1 MRKNILLFLTG
12 CLAAM
17 TVSASNIHHN
27 ADSIYKQNL
36 FSQEQMLLPMNSTY
50 LKNVSEAANWGRNW
64 FIEIKGGASAFLGSP
79 IGCGDVFDRITPAFQ
94 VGVGKWFTPAIG
106 GRVGFQGL
114 TFKNAVFK
122 SMKYQFYHADL
133 MYNLTS
139 GLRQNE
145 YGLSLWDI
153 VPYVG
158 VGMIHNADWSDPCSC
173 GSGSD
178 GSRPFAFTYGLEI
191 GYRIGNRV
199 KLVAGVSG
207 LTTAQ
212 NFDNMGS
219 SIKFKDNM
227 LTVSAGLSITLG
239 KAGWKR
245 VVDATPYIEQNAYLK
260 DYISYMKDE
269 NIRLQ
274 KKLSGEK
281 DVHAVYPK
289 NNYSGLNSLR
299 ARLSEKKS
307 DASESKSGNDSIARK
322 LADDAEI
329 GLVDTHVQTG
339 GCQLDSLLSVGH
351 NVSDDLMSE
360 NNNAL
365 DSLAISGHSK
375 ITVGV
380 PVYFFF
386 QLNSDRLVDESQI
399 VNLDDIAK
407 ISKAHNLKV
416 AISGAADSATGTQ
429 SINQELAL
437 RRTRYI
443 AQILVDKGVSES
455 LIHLHSFGGIDKYKA
470 NDSNRFTV
478 VMLTE

>member
-1 MRKNILLFLTG
+1 MRKNILMFLTG
-12 CLAAM
+12 CLATM
-17 TVSASNIHHN
+17 TVFASNTHHN
-27 ADSIYKQNL
+27 ADSIYKQNT
-36 FSQEQMLLPMNSTY
+36 FSQEQMLLPMNPTY

-79 IGCGDVFDRITPAFQ
+79 IGCGDVFDRITPALR

-114 TFKNAVFK
+114 TFKNAEFK

-158 VGMIHNADWSDPCSC
+158 VGLIHNANWSDPCSC

-178 GSRPFAFTYGLEI
+178 GSRSFAFTYGLEI

-245 VVDATPYIEQNAYLK
+245 VVDATPYIEQNACLK
-260 DYISYMKDE
+260 DYISYMKDK
-269 NIRLQ
+269 NVRLQ
-274 KKLSGEK
+274 KKMSGEK
-281 DVHAVYPK
+281 DVHTVYPK

-299 ARLSEKKS
+299 ARLSGKKS
-307 DASESKSGNDSIARK
+307 DSPESKSGNESIAGK

-329 GLVDTHVQTG
+329 GFVDTLVQAVN
-339 GCQLDSLLSVGH
+339 CHSDSLLSAGQ
-351 NVSDDLMSE
+351 NISDYLMSE

-365 DSLAISGHSK
+365 DSLAISCHSK

-399 VNLDDIAK
+399 VNLDDVAE
-407 ISKAHNLKV
+407 ISKTHNFKV
-416 AISGAADSATGTQ
+416 TISGAADSATGTQ
-429 SINQELAL
+429 SINQELAQ
-437 RRTRYI
+437 RRARYI
-443 AQILVDKGVSES
+443 AQMLVDRGVSES

-470 NDSNRFTV
+470 NDSNRFTM
-478 VMLTE
+478 VMLAE

>member
-1 MRKNILLFLTG
+1 MRKNILMFLTE

-17 TVSASNIHHN
+17 TVSASNINHN
-27 ADSIYKQNL
+27 ADSIYKQNT
-36 FSQEQMLLPMNSTY
+36 FSQEQMLLPMNPTY

-79 IGCGDVFDRITPAFQ
+79 IGCGDVFDRITPALQ
-94 VGVGKWFTPAIG
+94 VGVEKWFTPAIG

-114 TFKNAVFK
+114 TFKNAEFK
-122 SMKYQFYHADL
+122 SMKYQLYHADL

-158 VGMIHNADWSDPCSC
+158 VGMIHNANWSDPCSC
-173 GSGSD
+173 GRGSE

-239 KAGWKR
+239 KTGWKR
-245 VVDATPYIEQNAYLK
+245 VVDAKPYIEQNAYLK

-307 DASESKSGNDSIARK
+307 DDSERKSGNDSIARK

-329 GLVDTHVQTG
+329 GLVDTHLQTG
-339 GCQLDSLLSVGH
+339 KCHSDSLLSADQ
-351 NVSDDLMSE
+351 NVSDGLISE
-360 NNNAL
+360 NNNSL
-365 DSLAISGHSK
+365 DSLTISGHSK

-386 QLNSDRLVDESQI
+386 QINSDRLVDESQI
-399 VNLDDIAK
+399 VNLDDIAN
-407 ISKAHNLKV
+407 ISKAHNFKV
-416 AISGAADSATGTQ
+416 DISGAADSATGTQ
-429 SINQELAL
+429 SINQELAQ
-437 RRTRYI
+437 RRARYI
-443 AQILVDKGVSES
+443 AQILVDKGVPES
-455 LIHLHSFGGIDKYKA
+455 LIHMHSFGGIDKYKA

>member
-1 MRKNILLFLTG
+1 MRKNILMFLTG

-17 TVSASNIHHN
+17 TVSASNINHN
-27 ADSIYKQNL
+27 ADSIYKQNT
-36 FSQEQMLLPMNSTY
+36 FSQEQMLLPMNPTY

-79 IGCGDVFDRITPAFQ
+79 IGCGDVFDRITPALQ

-122 SMKYQFYHADL
+122 SMKYQLYHADL

-158 VGMIHNADWSDPCSC
+158 VGMIHNANWSDPCSC
-173 GSGSD
+173 GRGSD

-239 KAGWKR
+239 KTGWKR
-245 VVDATPYIEQNAYLK
+245 VVDAKPYIEQNAYLK

-274 KKLSGEK
+274 KKMSGDKE
-281 DVHAVYPK
+281 VQTVYPK

-307 DASESKSGNDSIARK
+307 DDSERKSGNDSIARK

-329 GLVDTHVQTG
+329 GLVDTHLQTG
-339 GCQLDSLLSVGH
+339 KCHSDSLLSADQ
-351 NVSDDLMSE
+351 NVSDGLISE
-360 NNNAL
+360 NNNSL
-365 DSLAISGHSK
+365 DSLTISGHSK

-386 QLNSDRLVDESQI
+386 QINSDRLVDESQI
-399 VNLDDIAK
+399 VNLDDIAN
-407 ISKAHNLKV
+407 ISKAHNFKV
-416 AISGAADSATGTQ
+416 DISGAADSATGTQ
-429 SINQELAL
+429 SINQELAQ
-437 RRTRYI
+437 RRARYI
-443 AQILVDKGVSES
+443 AQILVDKGVPES
-455 LIHLHSFGGIDKYKA
+455 LIHMHSFGGIDKYKA

>member
-1 MRKNILLFLTG
+1 MRKNILMFLTG
-12 CLAAM
+12 CLATM
-17 TVSASNIHHN
+17 TISASNTHHN
-27 ADSIYKQNL
+27 ADSIYKQNT
-36 FSQEQMLLPMNSTY
+36 FSQEQMLLPMNPTY

-79 IGCGDVFDRITPAFQ
+79 IGCGDVFDRITPALQ

-106 GRVGFQGL
+106 GRVGFLGL
-114 TFKNAVFK
+114 TFKNAEFK
-122 SMKYQFYHADL
+122 SMKYQLYHADL

-158 VGMIHNADWSDPCSC
+158 VGMVHNADWSDPCSC

-212 NFDNMGS
+212 NFDNIGS

-299 ARLSEKKS
+299 ARLSGKKS
-307 DASESKSGNDSIARK
+307 DASESKSGNDGMAEN
-322 LADDAEI
+322 LDDDEKVGFI
-329 GLVDTHVQTG
+329 DTHVQTG
-339 GCQLDSLLSVGH
+339 NCHLDSLLSAGK
-351 NVSDDLMSE
+351 NVSNDLMSA

-365 DSLAISGHSK
+365 DSIVNSGHSK
-375 ITVGV
+375 ITVGI

-429 SINQELAL
+429 SINLELAQ
-437 RRTRYI
+437 RRARYI
-443 AQILVDKGVSES
+443 AQMLVDRGVPES
-455 LIHLHSFGGIDKYKA
+455 LILLRSLGGIDKYKA

-478 VMLTE
+478 VMITE

>member
-1 MRKNILLFLTG
+1 MRKNILMFLTE

-17 TVSASNIHHN
+17 TVSASNINHN
-27 ADSIYKQNL
+27 ADSIYKQNT
-36 FSQEQMLLPMNSTY
+36 FSQEQMLLPMNPTY

-79 IGCGDVFDRITPAFQ
+79 IGCGDVFDRITPALQ
-94 VGVGKWFTPAIG
+94 VGVEKWFTPAIG

-114 TFKNAVFK
+114 TFKNAEFK
-122 SMKYQFYHADL
+122 SMKYQLYHADL

-158 VGMIHNADWSDPCSC
+158 VGMIHNANWSDPCSC
-173 GSGSD
+173 GRGSE

-239 KAGWKR
+239 KTGWKR
-245 VVDATPYIEQNAYLK
+245 VVDAKPYIEQNAYLK
-260 DYISYMKDE
+260 DNISYMKDE

-307 DASESKSGNDSIARK
+307 DDSERKSGNDSIARK

-329 GLVDTHVQTG
+329 GLVDTHLQTG
-339 GCQLDSLLSVGH
+339 KCHSDSLLSADQ
-351 NVSDDLMSE
+351 NVSDGLISE
-360 NNNAL
+360 NNNSL
-365 DSLAISGHSK
+365 DSLTISGHSK

-386 QLNSDRLVDESQI
+386 QINSDRLVDESQI
-399 VNLDDIAK
+399 VNLDDIAN
-407 ISKAHNLKV
+407 ISKAHNFKV
-416 AISGAADSATGTQ
+416 DISGAADSATGTQ
-429 SINQELAL
+429 SINQELAQ
-437 RRTRYI
+437 RRARYI
-443 AQILVDKGVSES
+443 AQILVDKGVPES
-455 LIHLHSFGGIDKYKA
+455 LIHMHSFGGIDKYKA

>member
-1 MRKNILLFLTG
+1 MRKNILMFLTD

-17 TVSASNIHHN
+17 TVSASNINHN
-27 ADSIYKQNL
+27 ADSIYKQNT
-36 FSQEQMLLPMNSTY
+36 FSQEQMLLPMNPTY

-79 IGCGDVFDRITPAFQ
+79 IGCGDVFDRITPALQ

-114 TFKNAVFK
+114 TFKNAEFK
-122 SMKYQFYHADL
+122 SMKYQLYHADL

-227 LTVSAGLSITLG
+227 LAVSAGLSITLG

-274 KKLSGEK
+274 KKMSGEK
-281 DVHAVYPK
+281 EVQTVYPK

-307 DASESKSGNDSIARK
+307 DDSERKSGNDSIARK

-329 GLVDTHVQTG
+329 GLVDTHLQTG
-339 GCQLDSLLSVGH
+339 KCHSDSLLSADQ
-351 NVSDDLMSE
+351 NVSDGLISE
-360 NNNAL
+360 NNNSL
-365 DSLAISGHSK
+365 DSLTISGHSK

-386 QLNSDRLVDESQI
+386 QINSDRLVDESQI
-399 VNLDDIAK
+399 VNLDDIAN
-407 ISKAHNLKV
+407 ISKAHNFKV
-416 AISGAADSATGTQ
+416 DISGAADSATGTQ
-429 SINQELAL
+429 SINQELAQ
-437 RRTRYI
+437 RRARYI
-443 AQILVDKGVSES
+443 AQILVDKGVPES
-455 LIHLHSFGGIDKYKA
+455 LIHMHSFGGIDKYKA

>member
-1 MRKNILLFLTG
+1 M
-12 CLAAM
+12 
-17 TVSASNIHHN
+17 
-27 ADSIYKQNL
+27 
-36 FSQEQMLLPMNSTY
+36 
-50 LKNVSEAANWGRNW
+50 
-64 FIEIKGGASAFLGSP
+64 
-79 IGCGDVFDRITPAFQ
+79 FDRITPAFQ

-114 TFKNAVFK
+114 TFKNAEFK

-145 YGLSLWDI
+145 YGFSLWDI

-158 VGMIHNADWSDPCSC
+158 VGMIHNANWSDPCSC
-173 GSGSD
+173 GRGSD

-239 KAGWKR
+239 KTGWKR
-245 VVDATPYIEQNAYLK
+245 VVDAKPYIKQNAYLK

-274 KKLSGEK
+274 KKMSGDKE
-281 DVHAVYPK
+281 VQTVYPK

-299 ARLSEKKS
+299 ARLSGKKS
-307 DASESKSGNDSIARK
+307 GSPESKSGIDGIAENS
-322 LADDAEI
+322 ADDAEI
-329 GLVDTHVQTG
+329 GLVDTYVQIG
-339 GCQLDSLLSVGH
+339 NCHSDSLLSAGQ
-351 NVSDDLMSE
+351 NISDNLMSA

-365 DSLAISGHSK
+365 DSIAISGHSK

-386 QLNSDRLVDESQI
+386 QLNSDKLVDESQI

-429 SINQELAL
+429 SINQELAQ
-437 RRTRYI
+437 RRARYI
-443 AQILVDKGVSES
+443 AQMLVDKGVSES
-455 LIHLHSFGGIDKYKA
+455 LIHLHSFGGIDKYKV
-470 NDSNRFTV
+470 NDSNRFAV

>member
-12 CLAAM
+12 CFATM
-17 TVSASNIHHN
+17 IVSASNIHHN

-36 FSQEQMLLPMNSTY
+36 FSQEQMLLPMNPTY
-50 LKNVSEAANWGRNW
+50 LKNISEAANWGRNW

-79 IGCGDVFDRITPAFQ
+79 IGCGDVFDRITPALQ

-114 TFKNAVFK
+114 TFKNAEFK
-122 SMKYQFYHADL
+122 YMKYQLYHADL

-145 YGLSLWDI
+145 YGLSFWDI

-158 VGMIHNADWSDPCSC
+158 VGMVHNADWSDPCSC
-173 GSGSD
+173 GSGAD

-219 SIKFKDNM
+219 SIKFKDNI

-245 VVDATPYIEQNAYLK
+245 LVDATPYIEQNAYLK

-307 DASESKSGNDSIARK
+307 DDSERKSGNDSIARK
-322 LADDAEI
+322 LADNAEI
-329 GLVDTHVQTG
+329 GLVDTHLQTG
-339 GCQLDSLLSVGH
+339 KCHSDSLLSADQ
-351 NVSDDLMSE
+351 NVSDGLISE

-365 DSLAISGHSK
+365 DSLTISGHSK

-386 QLNSDRLVDESQI
+386 QLNSDRFVDESQT
-399 VNLDDIAK
+399 VNLDDIAN
-407 ISKAHNLKV
+407 ISKAHNFKV
-416 AISGAADSATGTQ
+416 DISGAADSATGTQ
-429 SINQELAL
+429 SINQELAQ
-437 RRTRYI
+437 RRARYI
-443 AQILVDKGVSES
+443 AQILVDKGVPES
-455 LIHLHSFGGIDKYKA
+455 LIHMHSFGGIDKYKA

>member
-1 MRKNILLFLTG
+1 MRKNILMFLTE

-17 TVSASNIHHN
+17 TVSASNINHN
-27 ADSIYKQNL
+27 ADSIYKQNT
-36 FSQEQMLLPMNSTY
+36 FSQEQMLLPMNPTY

-79 IGCGDVFDRITPAFQ
+79 IGCGDVFDRITPALQ

-114 TFKNAVFK
+114 TFKNAEFK

-199 KLVAGVSG
+199 KLIAGVSG

-212 NFDNMGS
+212 NFDNIGS

-274 KKLSGEK
+274 KKMSGEK
-281 DVHAVYPK
+281 EVQTVYPK

-307 DASESKSGNDSIARK
+307 DDSERKSGNDSIARK

-329 GLVDTHVQTG
+329 GLVDTHLQTG
-339 GCQLDSLLSVGH
+339 KCHSDSLLSADQ
-351 NVSDDLMSE
+351 NVSDGLIYE
-360 NNNAL
+360 NNNSL
-365 DSLAISGHSK
+365 DSLTISGHSK

-407 ISKAHNLKV
+407 ISKVHNLKV
-416 AISGAADSATGTQ
+416 VISGAADSATGTQ
-429 SINQELAL
+429 SINQELAQ
-437 RRTRYI
+437 RRARYI
-443 AQILVDKGVSES
+443 AQMLVDKGVSES

>member
-1 MRKNILLFLTG
+1 
-12 CLAAM
+12 
-17 TVSASNIHHN
+17 
-27 ADSIYKQNL
+27 
-36 FSQEQMLLPMNSTY
+36 
-50 LKNVSEAANWGRNW
+50 
-64 FIEIKGGASAFLGSP
+64 
-79 IGCGDVFDRITPAFQ
+79 
-94 VGVGKWFTPAIG
+94 
-106 GRVGFQGL
+106 
-114 TFKNAVFK
+114 
-122 SMKYQFYHADL
+122 MKYQFYHADL
-133 MYNLTS
+133 MYNLIS

-212 NFDNMGS
+212 NFDNIGS

-329 GLVDTHVQTG
+329 GLVDVHAQIG
-339 GCQLDSLLSVGH
+339 DCHLDSLLSAGQKI
-351 NVSDDLMSE
+351 SDNLMSA
-360 NNNAL
+360 NNNEL
-365 DSLAISGHSK
+365 DSIENSGNSK
-375 ITVGV
+375 ITVGI

-416 AISGAADSATGTQ
+416 TISGAADSATGTQ
-429 SINQELAL
+429 SINQELAQ
-437 RRTRYI
+437 RRARYI
-443 AQILVDKGVSES
+443 AQMLVDKGVSES
-455 LIHLHSFGGIDKYKA
+455 LIHLHSFGGIDKYKV
-470 NDSNRFTV
+470 NDSNRFAV

>member
-1 MRKNILLFLTG
+1 MRKNILMFLTG

-17 TVSASNIHHN
+17 TGSASNIHHN
-27 ADSIYKQNL
+27 ADSIYKQNT
-36 FSQEQMLLPMNSTY
+36 FSQEQMLLPMNTTY

-79 IGCGDVFDRITPAFQ
+79 IGCGDVFDRITPALQ

-114 TFKNAVFK
+114 TFKNAEFK

-191 GYRIGNRV
+191 GYRIGNRI

-245 VVDATPYIEQNAYLK
+245 IVDATPYIKQNAYLK

-281 DVHAVYPK
+281 DVLAVYPK

-307 DASESKSGNDSIARK
+307 DASEGKSGNDSIARK

-329 GLVDTHVQTG
+329 GLVDTHLQTG
-339 GCQLDSLLSVGH
+339 KCHSDSLLSADQ
-351 NVSDDLMSE
+351 NLSDDLMSE
-360 NNNAL
+360 SNNAL

-375 ITVGV
+375 ISVGV

-386 QLNSDRLVDESQI
+386 QLNSNRLVDESQI

-416 AISGAADSATGTQ
+416 TISGAADSATGTQ
-429 SINQELAL
+429 SINQELAQ
-437 RRTRYI
+437 RRARYI
-443 AQILVDKGVSES
+443 AQILVDRGVPED
-455 LIHLHSFGGIDKYKA
+455 LIHLQSFGGIDKYKA
-470 NDSNRFTV
+470 NDSNRFTIV
-478 VMLTE
+478 ILTE

>member
-1 MRKNILLFLTG
+1 MRKNILMFLTG
-12 CLAAM
+12 CLATM
-17 TVSASNIHHN
+17 TVFASNTHHN
-27 ADSIYKQNL
+27 ADSIYKQNT
-36 FSQEQMLLPMNSTY
+36 FSQEQMLLPMNPTY

-79 IGCGDVFDRITPAFQ
+79 IGCGDVFDRITPALQ

-114 TFKNAVFK
+114 TFKNAEFK

-158 VGMIHNADWSDPCSC
+158 VGLIHNANWSDPCSC

-178 GSRPFAFTYGLEI
+178 GSRSFAFTYGLEI

-245 VVDATPYIEQNAYLK
+245 VVDATPYIEQNACLK
-260 DYISYMKDE
+260 DYISYMKDK
-269 NIRLQ
+269 NVRLQ
-274 KKLSGEK
+274 KKMSGEK
-281 DVHAVYPK
+281 DVHTVYPK

-299 ARLSEKKS
+299 ARLSGKKS
-307 DASESKSGNDSIARK
+307 DSPESKSGNESIAGK

-329 GLVDTHVQTG
+329 GFVDTLVQAVN
-339 GCQLDSLLSVGH
+339 CHSDSLLSAGQ
-351 NVSDDLMSE
+351 NISDYLMSE

-365 DSLAISGHSK
+365 DSLAISCHSK

-399 VNLDDIAK
+399 VNLDDVAE
-407 ISKAHNLKV
+407 ISKTHNFKV
-416 AISGAADSATGTQ
+416 TISGAADSATGTQ
-429 SINQELAL
+429 SINQELAQ
-437 RRTRYI
+437 RRARYI
-443 AQILVDKGVSES
+443 AQMLVDRGVSES

-470 NDSNRFTV
+470 NDSNRFTM
-478 VMLTE
+478 VMLAE

>member
-1 MRKNILLFLTG
+1 MRKNILMFLTG
-12 CLAAM
+12 CLATM
-17 TVSASNIHHN
+17 TISASNTHHN
-27 ADSIYKQNL
+27 ADSIYKQNT
-36 FSQEQMLLPMNSTY
+36 FSQEQMLLPMNPTY

-79 IGCGDVFDRITPAFQ
+79 IGCGDVFDRITPALQ

-106 GRVGFQGL
+106 GRVGFLEL
-114 TFKNAVFK
+114 TFKNAEFK
-122 SMKYQFYHADL
+122 FMKYQLYHADL

-158 VGMIHNADWSDPCSC
+158 VGMVHNADWSDPCSC

-212 NFDNMGS
+212 NFDNIGS

-299 ARLSEKKS
+299 ARLSGKKS
-307 DASESKSGNDSIARK
+307 DASESKSGNDGMAEN
-322 LADDAEI
+322 LDDDEKVGFI
-329 GLVDTHVQTG
+329 DTHVQTG
-339 GCQLDSLLSVGH
+339 NCHLDSLLSAGK
-351 NVSDDLMSE
+351 NVSDDLMSA

-365 DSLAISGHSK
+365 DSIVNSGHSK
-375 ITVGV
+375 ITVGI

-429 SINQELAL
+429 SINLELAQ
-437 RRTRYI
+437 RRARYI
-443 AQILVDKGVSES
+443 AQMLVDRGVPES
-455 LIHLHSFGGIDKYKA
+455 LILLHSLGGIDKYKA

-478 VMLTE
+478 VMITE

>member
-1 MRKNILLFLTG
+1 MPVN
-12 CLAAM
+12 
-17 TVSASNIHHN
+17 
-27 ADSIYKQNL
+27 
-36 FSQEQMLLPMNSTY
+36 PTY
-50 LKNVSEAANWGRNW
+50 LKHVSEAANWGRNW

-79 IGCGDVFDRITPAFQ
+79 IGCGDVFDRITPALQ

-114 TFKNAVFK
+114 TFKNAEFK

-145 YGLSLWDI
+145 YGFSLWDI

-158 VGMIHNADWSDPCSC
+158 VGMIHNANWSDPCSC
-173 GSGSD
+173 GRGSD

-239 KAGWKR
+239 KTGWKR
-245 VVDATPYIEQNAYLK
+245 VVDAKPYIKQNAYLK

-274 KKLSGEK
+274 KKMSGDKE
-281 DVHAVYPK
+281 VQTVYPK

-299 ARLSEKKS
+299 ARLSGKKS
-307 DASESKSGNDSIARK
+307 GLPESKSGIDGIAENS
-322 LADDAEI
+322 ADDAEI
-329 GLVDTHVQTG
+329 GLVDTYVQIG
-339 GCQLDSLLSVGH
+339 NCHSDSLLSAGQ
-351 NVSDDLMSE
+351 NISDNLMSA

-365 DSLAISGHSK
+365 DSIAISGHSK

-386 QLNSDRLVDESQI
+386 QLNSDKLVDESQI

-429 SINQELAL
+429 SINQELAQ
-437 RRTRYI
+437 RRARYI
-443 AQILVDKGVSES
+443 AQMLVDKGVSES
-455 LIHLHSFGGIDKYKA
+455 LIHLHSFGGIDKYKV
-470 NDSNRFTV
+470 NDSNRFAV

>member
-1 MRKNILLFLTG
+1 MRKNILMFLTG
-12 CLAAM
+12 CLATM
-17 TVSASNIHHN
+17 TISASNTHHN
-27 ADSIYKQNL
+27 ADSIYKQNT
-36 FSQEQMLLPMNSTY
+36 FSQEQMLWPMNPTY

-79 IGCGDVFDRITPAFQ
+79 IGCGDVFDRITPALQ

-114 TFKNAVFK
+114 TFKNAEFK
-122 SMKYQFYHADL
+122 SMKYQLYHADL

-158 VGMIHNADWSDPCSC
+158 VGLIHNADWSDPCSC

-199 KLVAGVSG
+199 KFVAGVSG

-274 KKLSGEK
+274 KKMSGENEMQT
-281 DVHAVYPK
+281 VYPK

-307 DASESKSGNDSIARK
+307 DDSERKSGNDSIARK

-329 GLVDTHVQTG
+329 GLVDTHLQTG
-339 GCQLDSLLSVGH
+339 KCHSDSLLSADQ
-351 NVSDDLMSE
+351 NVSDGLISE
-360 NNNAL
+360 NNNSL
-365 DSLAISGHSK
+365 DSLTISGHSK

-386 QLNSDRLVDESQI
+386 QINSDRLVDESQI
-399 VNLDDIAK
+399 VNLDDIAN
-407 ISKAHNLKV
+407 ISKAHNFKV
-416 AISGAADSATGTQ
+416 DISGAADSATGTQ
-429 SINQELAL
+429 SINQELAQ
-437 RRTRYI
+437 RRARYI
-443 AQILVDKGVSES
+443 AQILVDKGVPES
-455 LIHLHSFGGIDKYKA
+455 LIHMHSFGGIDKYKA

>member
-1 MRKNILLFLTG
+1 
-12 CLAAM
+12 
-17 TVSASNIHHN
+17 
-27 ADSIYKQNL
+27 
-36 FSQEQMLLPMNSTY
+36 
-50 LKNVSEAANWGRNW
+50 
-64 FIEIKGGASAFLGSP
+64 
-79 IGCGDVFDRITPAFQ
+79 
-94 VGVGKWFTPAIG
+94 
-106 GRVGFQGL
+106 
-114 TFKNAVFK
+114 
-122 SMKYQFYHADL
+122 
-133 MYNLTS
+133 
-139 GLRQNE
+139 
-145 YGLSLWDI
+145 
-153 VPYVG
+153 
-158 VGMIHNADWSDPCSC
+158 MIHNADWSDPCSC
-173 GSGSD
+173 GRGSD
-178 GSRPFAFTYGLEI
+178 GSRPFVFTYGLEI

-199 KLVAGVSG
+199 KLIAGVSG

-239 KAGWKR
+239 KTGWKR
-245 VVDATPYIEQNAYLK
+245 VVDAKPYIEQNAYLK

-274 KKLSGEK
+274 KKMSGDKE
-281 DVHAVYPK
+281 VQTVYPK

-299 ARLSEKKS
+299 ARLSGKKS
-307 DASESKSGNDSIARK
+307 GSPESKSGIDGIAENS
-322 LADDAEI
+322 ADDAEI

-339 GCQLDSLLSVGH
+339 NCHSDSLLSAGQ
-351 NVSDDLMSE
+351 NISDNLMSA

-365 DSLAISGHSK
+365 DSIAISGHSK

-429 SINQELAL
+429 SINQELAQ
-437 RRTRYI
+437 RRARYI
-443 AQILVDKGVSES
+443 AQMLVDKGVSES
-455 LIHLHSFGGIDKYKA
+455 LIHLHSFGGIDKYKV
-470 NDSNRFTV
+470 NDSNRFAV

>member
-1 MRKNILLFLTG
+1 
-12 CLAAM
+12 
-17 TVSASNIHHN
+17 
-27 ADSIYKQNL
+27 
-36 FSQEQMLLPMNSTY
+36 
-50 LKNVSEAANWGRNW
+50 
-64 FIEIKGGASAFLGSP
+64 
-79 IGCGDVFDRITPAFQ
+79 
-94 VGVGKWFTPAIG
+94 
-106 GRVGFQGL
+106 
-114 TFKNAVFK
+114 
-122 SMKYQFYHADL
+122 
-133 MYNLTS
+133 
-139 GLRQNE
+139 
-145 YGLSLWDI
+145 
-153 VPYVG
+153 
-158 VGMIHNADWSDPCSC
+158 MIHNANWSDPCSC
-173 GSGSD
+173 GRGSD

-227 LTVSAGLSITLG
+227 LTFSAGLSITLG

-274 KKLSGEK
+274 KKMSGDKE
-281 DVHAVYPK
+281 VQTVYPK

-299 ARLSEKKS
+299 ARLSGKKS
-307 DASESKSGNDSIARK
+307 GSPESKSGIDGIAENS
-322 LADDAEI
+322 ADDAEI

-339 GCQLDSLLSVGH
+339 NCHLDSLLSAGQ
-351 NVSDDLMSE
+351 NVSDDLMSA

-365 DSLAISGHSK
+365 DSIAISGHSK

-429 SINQELAL
+429 SINQELAQ
-437 RRTRYI
+437 RRARYI
-443 AQILVDKGVSES
+443 AQMLVDKGVPES
-455 LIHLHSFGGIDKYKA
+455 LIHTYSFGGIDKYKA

>member
-1 MRKNILLFLTG
+1 MRKNILMFLTG

-27 ADSIYKQNL
+27 ADSIYKQII
-36 FSQEQMLLPMNSTY
+36 FSQEQMLLPMNPTY

-79 IGCGDVFDRITPAFQ
+79 IGCGDVFDRITPAIQ

-114 TFKNAVFK
+114 TFKNAEFK

-178 GSRPFAFTYGLEI
+178 GSRPFAFTYGLDI

-227 LTVSAGLSITLG
+227 LMVSAGLSITLG

-274 KKLSGEK
+274 KKMSGENEM
-281 DVHAVYPK
+281 HAVYPK

-299 ARLSEKKS
+299 ARLSGKRS
-307 DASESKSGNDSIARK
+307 DSPESESGNDSIAEN

-329 GLVDTHVQTG
+329 GLVDTYLQTG
-339 GCQLDSLLSVGH
+339 KCHSDSLLFADQ
-351 NVSDDLMSE
+351 NVSDGLITE

-365 DSLAISGHSK
+365 DSLTISGHSK

-407 ISKAHNLKV
+407 ISKTHNLKV
-416 AISGAADSATGTQ
+416 TISGASDSATGTQ
-429 SINQELAL
+429 SINQELAQ
-437 RRTRYI
+437 RRARYI
-443 AQILVDKGVSES
+443 AQMLVDKGVPES
-455 LIHLHSFGGIDKYKA
+455 LIHTHSFGGIDKYKA
-470 NDSNRFTV
+470 NDSNRFTM

>member
-1 MRKNILLFLTG
+1 
-12 CLAAM
+12 
-17 TVSASNIHHN
+17 
-27 ADSIYKQNL
+27 
-36 FSQEQMLLPMNSTY
+36 
-50 LKNVSEAANWGRNW
+50 
-64 FIEIKGGASAFLGSP
+64 
-79 IGCGDVFDRITPAFQ
+79 
-94 VGVGKWFTPAIG
+94 
-106 GRVGFQGL
+106 
-114 TFKNAVFK
+114 
-122 SMKYQFYHADL
+122 
-133 MYNLTS
+133 
-139 GLRQNE
+139 
-145 YGLSLWDI
+145 
-153 VPYVG
+153 
-158 VGMIHNADWSDPCSC
+158 
-173 GSGSD
+173 
-178 GSRPFAFTYGLEI
+178 
-191 GYRIGNRV
+191 
-199 KLVAGVSG
+199 
-207 LTTAQ
+207 
-212 NFDNMGS
+212 
-219 SIKFKDNM
+219 M

-281 DVHAVYPK
+281 DVHAFYPK

-329 GLVDTHVQTG
+329 GLVDTHLQTG
-339 GCQLDSLLSVGH
+339 KCHSDSLLSADQ
-351 NVSDDLMSE
+351 NVSDGLISE

-365 DSLAISGHSK
+365 DSIVNSGNSK

-399 VNLDDIAK
+399 VNLDDIAE

-416 AISGAADSATGTQ
+416 TISGAADSATGTQ
-429 SINQELAL
+429 SINQELAQ
-437 RRTRYI
+437 RRARYI
-443 AQILVDKGVSES
+443 AQMLVDKGVSES
-455 LIHLHSFGGIDKYKA
+455 LIHLHSFGGIDKFKA

>member
-1 MRKNILLFLTG
+1 MRKNILMFLTE

-17 TVSASNIHHN
+17 TVSASNINHN
-27 ADSIYKQNL
+27 ADSIYKQNT
-36 FSQEQMLLPMNSTY
+36 FSQEQMLLPMNPTY

-79 IGCGDVFDRITPAFQ
+79 IGCGDVFDRITPALQ

-114 TFKNAVFK
+114 TFKNAEFK
-122 SMKYQFYHADL
+122 SMKYQLYHADL

-227 LTVSAGLSITLG
+227 LAVSAGLSITLG

-274 KKLSGEK
+274 KKMSGEK
-281 DVHAVYPK
+281 EVQTVYPK

-307 DASESKSGNDSIARK
+307 DDSERKSGNDSIARK

-329 GLVDTHVQTG
+329 GLVDTHLQTG
-339 GCQLDSLLSVGH
+339 KCHSDSLLSADQ
-351 NVSDDLMSE
+351 NVSDGLISE
-360 NNNAL
+360 NNNSL
-365 DSLAISGHSK
+365 DSLTISGHSK

-386 QLNSDRLVDESQI
+386 QINSDRLVDESQI
-399 VNLDDIAK
+399 VNLDDIAN
-407 ISKAHNLKV
+407 ISKAHNFKV
-416 AISGAADSATGTQ
+416 DISGAADSATGTQ
-429 SINQELAL
+429 SINQELAQ
-437 RRTRYI
+437 RRARYI
-443 AQILVDKGVSES
+443 AQILVDKGVPES
-455 LIHLHSFGGIDKYKA
+455 LIHMHSFGGIDKYKA

>member
-1 MRKNILLFLTG
+1 MRKNILMFLTE

-17 TVSASNIHHN
+17 TVSASNINHN
-27 ADSIYKQNL
+27 ADSIYKQNT
-36 FSQEQMLLPMNSTY
+36 FSQEQMLLPMNPTY

-79 IGCGDVFDRITPAFQ
+79 IGCGDVFDRITPALQ

-114 TFKNAVFK
+114 TFKNAEFK
-122 SMKYQFYHADL
+122 SMKYQLYHADL

-227 LTVSAGLSITLG
+227 LAVSAGLSITLG

-245 VVDATPYIEQNAYLK
+245 VVDATLYIEQNAYLK

-274 KKLSGEK
+274 KKMSGEK
-281 DVHAVYPK
+281 EVQTVYPK

-307 DASESKSGNDSIARK
+307 DDSERKSGNDSIARK

-329 GLVDTHVQTG
+329 GLVDTHLQTG
-339 GCQLDSLLSVGH
+339 KCHSDSLLSADQ
-351 NVSDDLMSE
+351 NVSDGLISE
-360 NNNAL
+360 NNNSL
-365 DSLAISGHSK
+365 DSLTISGHSK

-386 QLNSDRLVDESQI
+386 QINSDRLVDESQI
-399 VNLDDIAK
+399 VNLDDIAN
-407 ISKAHNLKV
+407 ISKAHNFKV
-416 AISGAADSATGTQ
+416 DISGAADSATGTQ
-429 SINQELAL
+429 SINRELAQ
-437 RRTRYI
+437 RRARYI
-443 AQILVDKGVSES
+443 AQILVDKGVPES
-455 LIHLHSFGGIDKYKA
+455 LIHMHSFGGIDKYKA

>member
-1 MRKNILLFLTG
+1 MRKNILMFLTG
-12 CLAAM
+12 CLATM
-17 TVSASNIHHN
+17 TISASNTHHN
-27 ADSIYKQNL
+27 ADSIYKQNT
-36 FSQEQMLLPMNSTY
+36 FSQEQMLLPMNPTY

-79 IGCGDVFDRITPAFQ
+79 IGCGDVFDRITPALQ

-114 TFKNAVFK
+114 TFKNAEFK
-122 SMKYQFYHADL
+122 SMKYQLYHADL

-429 SINQELAL
+429 SINLELAQ
-437 RRTRYI
+437 RRARYI
-443 AQILVDKGVSES
+443 AQMLVDRGVPES
-455 LIHLHSFGGIDKYKA
+455 LILLHSLGGIDKYKA

-478 VMLTE
+478 VMITE

>member
-1 MRKNILLFLTG
+1 MRKNILMFLTG
-12 CLAAM
+12 CLATM
-17 TVSASNIHHN
+17 TISASNTHHN

-36 FSQEQMLLPMNSTY
+36 FSQEQMRLPMNPTY

-79 IGCGDVFDRITPAFQ
+79 IGCGDVFDRITPALQ

-114 TFKNAVFK
+114 TFKNAEFK

-158 VGMIHNADWSDPCSC
+158 VGMVHNADWSDPCSC

-191 GYRIGNRV
+191 SYGIGNRV

-212 NFDNMGS
+212 NFDNIGS

-329 GLVDTHVQTG
+329 GLVDAHAHIG
-339 GCQLDSLLSVGH
+339 DCHLDSLLSAGQKI
-351 NVSDDLMSE
+351 SDNLMSA
-360 NNNAL
+360 NNNEL
-365 DSLAISGHSK
+365 DSIENSGNSK
-375 ITVGV
+375 ITVGI

-416 AISGAADSATGTQ
+416 TISGAADSATGTQ
-429 SINQELAL
+429 SINQELAQ
-437 RRTRYI
+437 RRARYI
-443 AQILVDKGVSES
+443 AQMLVDKGVSES
-455 LIHLHSFGGIDKYKA
+455 LIHLHSFGGIDKFKA

>member
-12 CLAAM
+12 CFATM
-17 TVSASNIHHN
+17 IVSASNIHHN

-36 FSQEQMLLPMNSTY
+36 FSQEQMLLPMNPTY
-50 LKNVSEAANWGRNW
+50 LKNISEAANWGRNW
-64 FIEIKGGASAFLGSP
+64 FIEIKGGASVFLGSP
-79 IGCGDVFDRITPAFQ
+79 IGCGDVFDRITPALQ

-114 TFKNAVFK
+114 TFKNAEFK
-122 SMKYQFYHADL
+122 YMKYQLYHAGL

-158 VGMIHNADWSDPCSC
+158 VGMVHNADWSDPCSC
-173 GSGSD
+173 GSGAD

-219 SIKFKDNM
+219 SIKFKDNI

-245 VVDATPYIEQNAYLK
+245 LVDATHYIEQNAYLK

-307 DASESKSGNDSIARK
+307 DDSERKSGNDSIARK
-322 LADDAEI
+322 LADNAEI
-329 GLVDTHVQTG
+329 GLVDTHLQTG
-339 GCQLDSLLSVGH
+339 KCHSDSLLSADQ
-351 NVSDDLMSE
+351 NVSDGLISE

-365 DSLAISGHSK
+365 DSLTISGHSK

-386 QLNSDRLVDESQI
+386 QLNSDRFVDESQI
-399 VNLDDIAK
+399 VNLDDIAN
-407 ISKAHNLKV
+407 ISKAHNFKV
-416 AISGAADSATGTQ
+416 DISGAADSATGTQ
-429 SINQELAL
+429 SINQELAQ
-437 RRTRYI
+437 RRARYI
-443 AQILVDKGVSES
+443 AQILVDKGVPES
-455 LIHLHSFGGIDKYKA
+455 LIHMHSFGGIDKYKA

>member
-1 MRKNILLFLTG
+1 MRKNILMFLTG
-12 CLAAM
+12 CLATM
-17 TVSASNIHHN
+17 TVFASNTHHN
-27 ADSIYKQNL
+27 ADSIYKQNT
-36 FSQEQMLLPMNSTY
+36 FIQEQMLLPMNPTY

-79 IGCGDVFDRITPAFQ
+79 IGCGDVFDRITPALR

-114 TFKNAVFK
+114 TFKNAEFK

-158 VGMIHNADWSDPCSC
+158 VGLIHNANWSDPCSC

-178 GSRPFAFTYGLEI
+178 GSRSFAFTYGLEI

-245 VVDATPYIEQNAYLK
+245 VVDATPYIEQNACLK

-269 NIRLQ
+269 NVRLQ
-274 KKLSGEK
+274 KKMSGEK
-281 DVHAVYPK
+281 DVHTVYPK

-299 ARLSEKKS
+299 ARLSGKKS
-307 DASESKSGNDSIARK
+307 DSPESKSGNESIAGK

-329 GLVDTHVQTG
+329 GFVDTLVQAVN
-339 GCQLDSLLSVGH
+339 CHSDSLLSAGQ
-351 NVSDDLMSE
+351 NISDYLMSE

-365 DSLAISGHSK
+365 DSLAISCHSK

-399 VNLDDIAK
+399 VNLDDVAE
-407 ISKAHNLKV
+407 ISKTHNFKV
-416 AISGAADSATGTQ
+416 TISGAADSATGTQ
-429 SINQELAL
+429 SINQELAQ
-437 RRTRYI
+437 RRARYI
-443 AQILVDKGVSES
+443 AQMLVDRGVSES

-470 NDSNRFTV
+470 NDSNRFTM
-478 VMLTE
+478 VMLAE

>member
-1 MRKNILLFLTG
+1 MRKNILMFLTG
-12 CLAAM
+12 CLATM
-17 TVSASNIHHN
+17 TISASNTHHN
-27 ADSIYKQNL
+27 ADSIYKQNT
-36 FSQEQMLLPMNSTY
+36 FSQEQMLLPMNPTY

-79 IGCGDVFDRITPAFQ
+79 IGCGDVFDRITPALQ

-114 TFKNAVFK
+114 TFKNAEFK
-122 SMKYQFYHADL
+122 SMKYQLYHADL

>member
-1 MRKNILLFLTG
+1 MRKNILMFLTG

-17 TVSASNIHHN
+17 TVSASNINHN
-27 ADSIYKQNL
+27 ADSIYKQNT
-36 FSQEQMLLPMNSTY
+36 FSQEQMLLPMNPTY

-79 IGCGDVFDRITPAFQ
+79 IGCGDVFDRITPALQ

-114 TFKNAVFK
+114 TFKNAELK

-158 VGMIHNADWSDPCSC
+158 VGMVHNADWSDPCSC

-219 SIKFKDNM
+219 SIKFKDNI

-307 DASESKSGNDSIARK
+307 DDSERKSGNDSIARK

-339 GCQLDSLLSVGH
+339 KCHLDSLLSAGQ
-351 NVSDDLMSE
+351 NISDNLMSA
-360 NNNAL
+360 NNNEM
-365 DSLAISGHSK
+365 DSIAISGNSK
-375 ITVGV
+375 ITVGI

-386 QLNSDRLVDESQI
+386 QLNSVRLVDESQI

-416 AISGAADSATGTQ
+416 TISGAADSATGTQ
-429 SINQELAL
+429 SINLELAL
-437 RRTRYI
+437 RRARYI
-443 AQILVDKGVSES
+443 AQMLVDKGVSES
-455 LIHLHSFGGIDKYKA
+455 LIHLHSFGGIDKFKA

>member
-1 MRKNILLFLTG
+1 MRKNILMFLTG
-12 CLAAM
+12 CLATM
-17 TVSASNIHHN
+17 TISASNINHN
-27 ADSIYKQNL
+27 ADSIYKQNT
-36 FSQEQMLLPMNSTY
+36 FSQEQMLLPMNPTY

-79 IGCGDVFDRITPAFQ
+79 IGCGDVFDRITPALQ

-114 TFKNAVFK
+114 TFKNAEFK
-122 SMKYQFYHADL
+122 SMKYQLYHADL

-227 LTVSAGLSITLG
+227 LAVSAGLSITLG

-274 KKLSGEK
+274 KKMSGEK
-281 DVHAVYPK
+281 EVQTVYPK

-307 DASESKSGNDSIARK
+307 DDSERKSGNDSIARK

-329 GLVDTHVQTG
+329 GLVDTHLQTG
-339 GCQLDSLLSVGH
+339 KCHSDSLLSADQ
-351 NVSDDLMSE
+351 NVSDGLISE
-360 NNNAL
+360 NNNSL
-365 DSLAISGHSK
+365 DSLTISGHSK

-386 QLNSDRLVDESQI
+386 QINSDRLVDESQI
-399 VNLDDIAK
+399 VNLDDIAN
-407 ISKAHNLKV
+407 ISKAHNFKV
-416 AISGAADSATGTQ
+416 DISGAADSATGTQ
-429 SINQELAL
+429 SINQELAQ
-437 RRTRYI
+437 RRARYI
-443 AQILVDKGVSES
+443 AQILVDKGVPES
-455 LIHLHSFGGIDKYKA
+455 LIHMHSFGGIDKYKA

>member
-1 MRKNILLFLTG
+1 MRKNILMFLTE

-17 TVSASNIHHN
+17 TVSASNINHN
-27 ADSIYKQNL
+27 ADSIYKQNT
-36 FSQEQMLLPMNSTY
+36 FSQEQMLLPMNPTY

-79 IGCGDVFDRITPAFQ
+79 IGCGDVFDRITPALQ
-94 VGVGKWFTPAIG
+94 VGVGKWFTPTIG

-114 TFKNAVFK
+114 TFKNAEFK
-122 SMKYQFYHADL
+122 SMKYQLYHADL

-158 VGMIHNADWSDPCSC
+158 VGLIHNADWSDPCSC

-199 KLVAGVSG
+199 KFVAGVSG

-274 KKLSGEK
+274 KKMSGENEMQT
-281 DVHAVYPK
+281 VYPK

-307 DASESKSGNDSIARK
+307 STQESKSGNDGIAENS
-322 LADDAEI
+322 ADYAEI
-329 GLVDTHVQTG
+329 GLVDAHVPTG
-339 GCQLDSLLSVGH
+339 NCQSDSLLSAGQ
-351 NVSDDLMSE
+351 NISDDLMSE
-360 NNNAL
+360 SNNAL

-375 ITVGV
+375 ISVRV

-407 ISKAHNLKV
+407 ISKVHNLKV
-416 AISGAADSATGTQ
+416 TISGAADRATGTQ
-429 SINQELAL
+429 SINQELAK
-437 RRTRYI
+437 RRARYI
-443 AQILVDKGVSES
+443 AQMLVDRGVPES

>member
-1 MRKNILLFLTG
+1 MRKNILMFLTE

-17 TVSASNIHHN
+17 TVSASNINHN
-27 ADSIYKQNL
+27 ADSIYKQNT
-36 FSQEQMLLPMNSTY
+36 FSQEQMLLPMNPTY

-79 IGCGDVFDRITPAFQ
+79 IGCGDVFDRITPALQ
-94 VGVGKWFTPAIG
+94 VGVEKWFTPAIG

-114 TFKNAVFK
+114 TFKNAEFK
-122 SMKYQFYHADL
+122 SMKYQLYHADL

-158 VGMIHNADWSDPCSC
+158 VGMIHNANWSDPCSC
-173 GSGSD
+173 GRGSE

-239 KAGWKR
+239 KTGWKR
-245 VVDATPYIEQNAYLK
+245 VVDAKPYIEQNAYLK

-307 DASESKSGNDSIARK
+307 DDSERKSGNDSIARK

-329 GLVDTHVQTG
+329 GLVDTHLQTG
-339 GCQLDSLLSVGH
+339 KCHSDSLLSADQ
-351 NVSDDLMSE
+351 NVSDGLISE
-360 NNNAL
+360 NNNSL
-365 DSLAISGHSK
+365 DSLTISGHSK

-386 QLNSDRLVDESQI
+386 QINSDRLVDESQI
-399 VNLDDIAK
+399 VNLDDIAN
-407 ISKAHNLKV
+407 ISKAHNFKV
-416 AISGAADSATGTQ
+416 DISGAADSATGTQ
-429 SINQELAL
+429 SINQELAQ
-437 RRTRYI
+437 RRAIYI
-443 AQILVDKGVSES
+443 AQILVDKGVPES
-455 LIHLHSFGGIDKYKA
+455 LIHMHSFGGIDKYKA

>member
-1 MRKNILLFLTG
+1 MRKNILMFLTG

-17 TVSASNIHHN
+17 TVSASNINHN
-27 ADSIYKQNL
+27 ADSIYKQNT
-36 FSQEQMLLPMNSTY
+36 FSQEQMLLPMNPTY

-79 IGCGDVFDRITPAFQ
+79 IGCGDVFDRITPALQ

-114 TFKNAVFK
+114 TFKNAEFK
-122 SMKYQFYHADL
+122 SMKYQLYHADL

-158 VGMIHNADWSDPCSC
+158 VGMIHNANWSDPCSC
-173 GSGSD
+173 GRGSD

-239 KAGWKR
+239 KTGWKR
-245 VVDATPYIEQNAYLK
+245 VVDAKPYIEQNAYLK

-274 KKLSGEK
+274 KKMSGDKE
-281 DVHAVYPK
+281 VQTVYPK

-307 DASESKSGNDSIARK
+307 DDSERKPGNDSIARK

-329 GLVDTHVQTG
+329 GLVDTHLQTG
-339 GCQLDSLLSVGH
+339 KCHSDSLLSADQ
-351 NVSDDLMSE
+351 NVSDGLISE
-360 NNNAL
+360 NNNSL
-365 DSLAISGHSK
+365 DSLTISGHSK

-386 QLNSDRLVDESQI
+386 QINSDRLVDESQI
-399 VNLDDIAK
+399 VNLDDIAN
-407 ISKAHNLKV
+407 ISKAHNFKV
-416 AISGAADSATGTQ
+416 DISGAADSATGTQ
-429 SINQELAL
+429 SINQELAQ
-437 RRTRYI
+437 RRARYI
-443 AQILVDKGVSES
+443 AQILVDKGVPES
-455 LIHLHSFGGIDKYKA
+455 LIHMHSFGGIDKYKA

>member
-79 IGCGDVFDRITPAFQ
+79 IGCGDVFDRITPALQ

-114 TFKNAVFK
+114 TFKNAEFK

-158 VGMIHNADWSDPCSC
+158 VGMVHNADWSDPCSC
-173 GSGSD
+173 ASGSD

-212 NFDNMGS
+212 NFDNIGS

-329 GLVDTHVQTG
+329 GLVDAHAQIG
-339 GCQLDSLLSVGH
+339 DCHLDSLLSAGQKI
-351 NVSDDLMSE
+351 SDNLMSA
-360 NNNAL
+360 NNNEL
-365 DSLAISGHSK
+365 DSIENSGNSK
-375 ITVGV
+375 ITVGI

-407 ISKAHNLKV
+407 ISKVHNLKV
-416 AISGAADSATGTQ
+416 TIFGAADSATGTQ
-429 SINQELAL
+429 TINQELAQ
-437 RRTRYI
+437 RRARYI
-443 AQILVDKGVSES
+443 AQMLVDKGVSES
-455 LIHLHSFGGIDKYKA
+455 LIHLHSFGGIDKYKV
-470 NDSNRFTV
+470 NDSNRFAV
-478 VMLTE
+478 VTLTE

>member
-1 MRKNILLFLTG
+1 MRKNILMFLTG
-12 CLAAM
+12 CLATM
-17 TVSASNIHHN
+17 TVSASNTHHN
-27 ADSIYKQNL
+27 ADSIYKQNT
-36 FSQEQMLLPMNSTY
+36 FSQEQMLWPMNPTY
-50 LKNVSEAANWGRNW
+50 LKNVNEAAKWGRNW

-79 IGCGDVFDRITPAFQ
+79 IGCGDVFDRITPALQ

-114 TFKNAVFK
+114 TFKNAEFK

-158 VGMIHNADWSDPCSC
+158 VGMVHNADWSDPCSC
-173 GSGSD
+173 ASGSD

-212 NFDNMGS
+212 NFDNIGS

-329 GLVDTHVQTG
+329 GLVDAHVQTG
-339 GCQLDSLLSVGH
+339 NCHLDSLLSAGQ
-351 NVSDDLMSE
+351 NVSDDLMSA

-365 DSLAISGHSK
+365 DSIVNLGNSK

-407 ISKAHNLKV
+407 ISKVHNLKV
-416 AISGAADSATGTQ
+416 VISGAADSATGTQ
-429 SINQELAL
+429 SINQELAQ
-437 RRTRYI
+437 RRARYI
-443 AQILVDKGVSES
+443 AQMLVDKGVSES

>member
-1 MRKNILLFLTG
+1 MRKNILMLLTG

-27 ADSIYKQNL
+27 TDSIYKQNT
-36 FSQEQMLLPMNSTY
+36 FSQEQMLLPMNPTY

-79 IGCGDVFDRITPAFQ
+79 IGCGDVFDRITPALK

-114 TFKNAVFK
+114 TFKNAEFK
-122 SMKYQFYHADL
+122 SMKYQFCHADL

-158 VGMIHNADWSDPCSC
+158 VGMVHNADWSDPCSC

-212 NFDNMGS
+212 NFDNIGS

-329 GLVDTHVQTG
+329 GLVDTH
-339 GCQLDSLLSVGH
+339 LSADQ
-351 NVSDDLMSE
+351 NVSDGLISE

-365 DSLAISGHSK
+365 DSIVNSGNSK

-399 VNLDDIAK
+399 VNLDDIAE

-416 AISGAADSATGTQ
+416 TISGAADSATGTQ
-429 SINQELAL
+429 SINQELGQ
-437 RRTRYI
+437 RRARYV
-443 AQILVDKGVSES
+443 AQKLIDRGVPEG
-455 LIHLHSFGGIDKYKA
+455 LIHLHSFGGIDKFKA
-470 NDSNRFTV
+470 NDSKRFTV

>member
-1 MRKNILLFLTG
+1 MRKNILMFLTE

-17 TVSASNIHHN
+17 TVSASNINHN
-27 ADSIYKQNL
+27 ADSIYKQNT
-36 FSQEQMLLPMNSTY
+36 FSQEQMLLPMNPTY

-79 IGCGDVFDRITPAFQ
+79 IGCGDVFDRITPALQ

-114 TFKNAVFK
+114 TFKNAEFK
-122 SMKYQFYHADL
+122 SMKYQLYHADL

-227 LTVSAGLSITLG
+227 LAVSAGLSITLG

-274 KKLSGEK
+274 KKMSGEK
-281 DVHAVYPK
+281 EVQTVYPK

-307 DASESKSGNDSIARK
+307 DDSERKSGNDSIARK

-329 GLVDTHVQTG
+329 GLVDTHLQTG
-339 GCQLDSLLSVGH
+339 KCHSDSLLSADQ
-351 NVSDDLMSE
+351 NVSDGLISE
-360 NNNAL
+360 NNNSL
-365 DSLAISGHSK
+365 DSLTISDHSK

-386 QLNSDRLVDESQI
+386 QINSDRLVDESQI
-399 VNLDDIAK
+399 VNLDDIAN
-407 ISKAHNLKV
+407 ISKAHNFKV
-416 AISGAADSATGTQ
+416 DISGAADSATGTQ
-429 SINQELAL
+429 SINQELAQ
-437 RRTRYI
+437 RRARYI
-443 AQILVDKGVSES
+443 AQILVDKGVPES
-455 LIHLHSFGGIDKYKA
+455 LIHMHSFGGIDKYKA